1 MIVNFNDL
9 EKIKNSNN
17 PFSEYIKFKEQ
28 NPDCIILFQ
37 IGDFFET
44 ICEDAVLFSEITGVN
59 IGKRNIKV
67 IGEVIQAGIPKSSVD
82 NYIKKLLS
90 NNIKVCLCI
99 QLKDENGNIYRKII
113 RKYTQGT
120 IIENEFLDSY
130 ENNFILAFNKI
141 DNLFDVSYADV
152 STGQFYKTILSEN
165 DLVLE
170 IEKIEPSEILIFEEN
185 KSYIKDILAKYN
197 ITYLN
202 DDYKNLSSEK
212 MVLEYCKN
220 TQKDFLVELD
230 DVIEYKINKYLMLD
244 EITRRNLELKRTKYN
259 FKKKGSLF
267 SFLNYTKTPMGT
279 RLLKKY
285 LDEPLLDV
293 DLILKRQNAIEEL
306 LKDENKLLKLEE
318 LLENFSDLSRFS
330 AKISNSTINPREL
343 FQIADS
349 IYFLNEINRICETFK
364 SELLKIDKKYLSDVL
379 KLINKIKAGLNEN
392 SSIELKQG
400 NIINPN
406 YNSQL
411 DYLRNKLDEINNE
424 IEKYE
429 INEKNKLKIDKL
441 KISNSKI
448 LGYYIEIPNSAQKFL
463 DEKYFK
469 KQTLSNCTRY
479 STDELT
485 KLEQEKNNLLYKI
498 NELEYELFIEIRKL
512 AASFVEIIRKLALE
526 ISNIDVMFSLAKCS
540 KINNLIKP
548 KFNVDGIYAKDAL
561 HPSLIKLTQEI
572 TKNDVELLNEKMI
585 ILTGANMSGKSTY
598 LKLVAIICL
607 MAQIGC
613 FVPAFEANLKIIDKI
628 FFRQNASDDL
638 INSNSSFM
646 VEMNDLKFIL
656 NNATKNSLI
665 LLDEPAKSTNAKEG
679 GAIARA
685 FCEYEIKKLK
695 AKTIIATHNLEL
707 AKLEQN
713 FSNNVE
719 NYVIGN
725 QDIESGFI
733 DRKIKRGI
741 VKSSMAINT
750 AILAK
755 LPDEIIIRAKEIINS

>member
-1 MIVNFNDL
+1 MIVNFNGL
-9 EKIKNSNN
+9 GKIKNSNN

-59 IGKRNIKV
+59 IGKRNIKD

-141 DNLFDVSYADV
+141 DSLFDVSYADV

-170 IEKIEPSEILIFEEN
+170 IEKTEPSEILIFEEN

-267 SFLNYTKTPMGT
+267 SFLNYTKTPMGR

-306 LKDENKLLKLEE
+306 LKDVNKLLK
-318 LLENFSDLSRFS
+318 
-330 AKISNSTINPREL
+330 
-343 FQIADS
+343 
-349 IYFLNEINRICETFK
+349 
-364 SELLKIDKKYLSDVL
+364 
-379 KLINKIKAGLNEN
+379 
-392 SSIELKQG
+392 
-400 NIINPN
+400 
-406 YNSQL
+406 
-411 DYLRNKLDEINNE
+411 
-424 IEKYE
+424 
-429 INEKNKLKIDKL
+429 
-441 KISNSKI
+441 
-448 LGYYIEIPNSAQKFL
+448 
-463 DEKYFK
+463 
-469 KQTLSNCTRY
+469 
-479 STDELT
+479 
-485 KLEQEKNNLLYKI
+485 
-498 NELEYELFIEIRKL
+498 
-512 AASFVEIIRKLALE
+512 
-526 ISNIDVMFSLAKCS
+526 
-540 KINNLIKP
+540 
-548 KFNVDGIYAKDAL
+548 
-561 HPSLIKLTQEI
+561 
-572 TKNDVELLNEKMI
+572 
-585 ILTGANMSGKSTY
+585 
-598 LKLVAIICL
+598 
-607 MAQIGC
+607 
-613 FVPAFEANLKIIDKI
+613 
-628 FFRQNASDDL
+628 
-638 INSNSSFM
+638 
-646 VEMNDLKFIL
+646 
-656 NNATKNSLI
+656 
-665 LLDEPAKSTNAKEG
+665 
-679 GAIARA
+679 
-685 FCEYEIKKLK
+685 
-695 AKTIIATHNLEL
+695 
-707 AKLEQN
+707 
-713 FSNNVE
+713 
-719 NYVIGN
+719 
-725 QDIESGFI
+725 
-733 DRKIKRGI
+733 
-741 VKSSMAINT
+741 
-750 AILAK
+750 
-755 LPDEIIIRAKEIINS
+755 